1 MNRKVGTGR
10 ERERGERGGGRVRE
24 RERER
29 EKERERER
37 DRETEREKE
46 KDGGLVNE
54 EREVVSLGAR
64 QTELEKAVIKG
75 NEKDRIKRK
84 HDLD

>member
-1 MNRKVGTGR
+1 M
-10 ERERGERGGGRVRE
+10 
-24 RERER
+24 
-29 EKERERER
+29 
-37 DRETEREKE
+37 
-46 KDGGLVNE
+46 NE
-54 EREVVSLGAR
+54 EREVVSLGDR

>member
-1 MNRKVGTGR
+1 MREGEGELERGSGRDRKR
-10 ERERGERGGGRVRE
+10 EREG
-24 RERER
+24 
-29 EKERERER
+29 ER
-37 DRETEREKE
+37 DREREREKE

-54 EREVVSLGAR
+54 EREVVSLGDR

>member
-1 MNRKVGTGR
+1 MREGEGELERESGR
-10 ERERGERGGGRVRE
+10 ERKRERGRE
-24 RERER
+24 IER
-29 EKERERER
+29 EK
-37 DRETEREKE
+37 REKE

-54 EREVVSLGAR
+54 EREVVSLGDR